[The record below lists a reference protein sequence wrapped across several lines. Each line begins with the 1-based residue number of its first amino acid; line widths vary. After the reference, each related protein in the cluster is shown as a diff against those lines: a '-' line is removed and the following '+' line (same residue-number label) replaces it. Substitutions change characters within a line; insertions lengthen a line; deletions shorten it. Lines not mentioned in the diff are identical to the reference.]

1 MELEFLTALLSIIV
15 IDLVL
20 AGDNAILIG
29 LAARNLPKDQQK
41 KVIMWGSLGAI
52 IIRIVATLAVVWL
65 LKVPGLHLAGGLM
78 LVFISYK
85 LLVEKEEHS
94 DVKSSN
100 NFWGAVRT
108 VIIADALMGLDNVL
122 AVAGAAH
129 GSILLVVIGL
139 LISIP
144 VVMWCSTLILKWI
157 ERFPVIITFGAA
169 ILAWTASKMI
179 VAEPFVGTYFQNP
192 FLKYSFEIL
201 VIALVVGI
209 GVYKN
214 KKAAVHTADEAVTNK
229 LKESIDFMYEDK
241 PEEFLDCENVEGHKE
256 RERELTKV

>member
-1 MELEFLTALLSIIV
+1 MEFEFLTALLSIIV

-29 LAARNLPKDQQK
+29 LAARNLPKEQQK

-52 IIRIVATLAVVWL
+52 IIRIAATLAVVWL

-85 LLVEKEEHS
+85 LLVEKEENS
-94 DVKSSN
+94 DIKSSN

-139 LISIP
+139 LVSIP

-157 ERFPVIITFGAA
+157 ERFPVIITFGSA

-179 VAEPFVGTYFQNP
+179 VAEPFLSTYFQNP
-192 FLKYSFEIL
+192 LLKYGFEIV
-201 VIALVVGI
+201 VIALVVGGGI
-209 GVYKN
+209 YKN
-214 KKAAVHTADEAVTNK
+214 KQAAAGNAHETISNEP
-229 LKESIDFMYEDK
+229 KESIDVMFAEKME
-241 PEEFLDCENVEGHKE
+241 ENVEEVNKQPK
-256 RERELTKV
+256 RELTKV